1 MTVDL
6 AAILKELE
14 PPPRLD
20 GELRY
25 RVRPVP
31 DSGHYFGR
39 DSQSRPCLLLDSRD
53 HSRRT
58 PIRLALLEVQ
68 FAVPCRILDDDG
80 SERTQT
86 LTSIVCRTTDDVVA
100 SYFAHV
106 AQTIVTI
113 VGLSPSSNEV
123 AQAVQRLTEL
133 FQNLSRPTGRSV
145 LGLFAEL
152 LTIHA
157 SGDPRIAL
165 AAWRSTIDDRYD
177 FSIGNVRLEVKS
189 TSDRIRAHYFSRE
202 QCIPPDGTIAVLLS
216 IFVERSGGGLSIG
229 ELIERIET
237 QLAGDAESV
246 FRLRATVAATMG
258 SATAEAILMRF
269 DEQLARESMRLYELV
284 HVPAVRDDLPAGVSQ
299 VRFRADISQ
308 VTPANRDNLDQRG
321 AIVRALLPG

>member
-1 MTVDL
+1 VTTDL
-6 AAILKELE
+6 AAILRQLE
-14 PPPRLD
+14 PPARLE

-31 DSGHYFGR
+31 DTGHYFGR

-68 FAVPCRILDDDG
+68 FAVPFRILDDDG

-86 LTSIVCRTTDDVVA
+86 LTSIICRTTDDVVA
-100 SYFAHV
+100 GYFAHV
-106 AQTIVTI
+106 AQAIVTI
-113 VGLSPSSNEV
+113 VGRSPTSNEV

-152 LTIHA
+152 LAIHV
-157 SGDPRIAL
+157 SGDPRVAL
-165 AAWRSTIDDRYD
+165 SAWRSTVDDRYD
-177 FSIGNVRLEVKS
+177 FSVDNVRLEVKS

-202 QCIPPDGTIAVLLS
+202 QCMPPDGTVALLLS
-216 IFVERSGGGLSIG
+216 VFVERSGGGLSVG
-229 ELIERIET
+229 ELIERIER
-237 QLAGDAESV
+237 QLAGDAELM
-246 FRLRATVAATMG
+246 FRLHATVAATMG
-258 SATAEAILMRF
+258 TATAEALLMRF
-269 DEQLARESMRLYELV
+269 DEQLARGSMRLYELI
-284 HVPAVRDDLPAGVSQ
+284 HIPAVRDELPVGVSQ

-308 VTPANRDNLDQRG
+308 AIPADRPRLDQQSTT
-321 AIVRALLPG
+321 VRALLPG